1 MTRFMVVGTIIIMVV
16 VAVVVVVTLTT
27 LVFNNHLMKSSSRNF
42 RHVSR
47 EHFTRDRFSSVTLR
61 HLKKGGTRRFD
72 KSTSNS
78 MRRQWR
84 RKSTDEALPMM
95 RRHQRGRGGPAVVK
109 VTTSRSS
116 LLWITSSEDWS
127 QSFLHKPSG
136 I

>member
-1 MTRFMVVGTIIIMVV
+1 MTSFMVVGTIIIMVV

-27 LVFNNHLMKSSSRNF
+27 LVVNHLTKSSSRNF
-42 RHVSR
+42 RHVSG

-78 MRRQWR
+78 TRRQWR

-109 VTTSRSS
+109 VTTSRSG